1 MNLFSSFS
9 VIIILSTLTFIL
21 SRFLIA
27 FRSVLP
33 HINSFSFEGS
43 AKYGDSVQLTCHVA
57 KGDLPLKIK
66 WLFNDKPIFSHLNI
80 LTSKFGDRSS
90 FLTVPAVTA
99 DNGGNYTC
107 TASNDAGHSNYTA
120 TLNVLGI

>member
-1 MNLFSSFS
+1 MDL
-9 VIIILSTLTFIL
+9 
-21 SRFLIA
+21 
-27 FRSVLP
+27 VLP
-33 HINSFSFEGS
+33 HINPFSFEGS
-43 AKYGDSVQLTCHVA
+43 ANYGESVQLTCHVA

-66 WLFNDKPIFSHLNI
+66 WLFNDKPIFSHLHV

-107 TASNDAGHSNYTA
+107 TASNDAGHSNHTA

>member
-1 MNLFSSFS
+1 MLSIFFS
-9 VIIILSTLTFIL
+9 
-21 SRFLIA
+21 A
-27 FRSVLP
+27 PVLP
-33 HINSFSFEGS
+33 HITPFVFES
-43 AKYGDSVQLTCHVA
+43 DVNYGDSVQVSCHIT

-66 WLFNDKPIFSHLNI
+66 WLFNSKPIFAHLNI

-107 TASNDAGHSNYTA
+107 TASNDAGYSNYTA